1 MIHRDAYVHAT
12 VPPMEPAADNTLWIW
27 VVRRR
32 LFPVEP
38 GAESR
43 TQLTLFDITRTNEP
57 HAIREVFVHP
67 LEPFKTPREQGLVAM
82 DR

>member
-1 MIHRDAYVHAT
+1 
-12 VPPMEPAADNTLWIW
+12 MEPAAGNTLWIR

-32 LFPVEP
+32 FFAIEQ

-43 TQLTLFDITRTNEP
+43 TQLTLFDITGTNEP
-57 HAIREVFVHP
+57 DAIREMFVHP
-67 LEPFKTPREQGLVAM
+67 LEPFKTPGEQRLVAM